1 MNGEYTAPCAC
12 EWCANL
18 DAKPCV
24 VIERLERR
32 IAQLERMAHVD
43 DKGKKVVFLD
53 RIQRALDGAE

>member
-1 MNGEYTAPCAC
+1 MSDSDTWVEYTAPCAC

-32 IAQLERMAHVD
+32 IAQLEGRVD
-43 DKGKKVVFLD
+43 D
-53 RIQRALDGAE
+53 

>member
-24 VIERLERR
+24 VIERLEKRV
-32 IAQLERMAHVD
+32 AVLER
-43 DKGKKVVFLD
+43 
-53 RIQRALDGAE
+53 ALSFDGGAE